1 MSIADFHASSKLPD
15 AIKHLEQAGL
25 EVIKNISIADLDDR
39 PGGHLFVRFQRV
51 RQKGILTSHGFF

>member
-1 MSIADFHASSKLPD
+1 MRCRSMRVLY

-25 EVIKNISIADLDDR
+25 EVVKSISIADLDDR
-39 PGGHLFVRFQRV
+39 PGGHLFDRYQRV